1 MGNAVVLPSAAST
14 LTRGFG
20 TPSSAKVGWEPDE
33 SPCLALCLVPFN
45 TDVSVEDSATGL
57 AIVSGSVVFGTIAF
71 HVGKSHERLMGFI
84 S

>member
-14 LTRGFG
+14 LTRGLG
-20 TPSSAKVGWEPDE
+20 TPSSAKVGWETDE
-33 SPCLALCLVPFN
+33 PLWFVLFN
-45 TDVSVEDSATGL
+45 SDVSAVDCATGF

-71 HVGKSHERLMGFI
+71 HLWKSHERLMGFI